1 MDKDLNMAPPDVSRL
16 REHLLGCPAA
26 LHACK
31 PALPIFRDDDELL
44 RQFIVE
50 PASAP

>member
-1 MDKDLNMAPPDVSRL
+1 MAPPNLRRL

-26 LHACK
+26 LRASQ
-31 PALPIFRDDDELL
+31 PALPVFRDDDELL

-50 PASAP
+50 PASKQ